1 MHERHITCIRESY
14 RPARRSG
21 TVTMP
26 LLMAA
31 ILVALSVFYF
41 KGRPSPP
48 EETSTADAP
57 AAIAEAFVPEVVEE
71 AETKVIADVEAPE
84 PPPTVSP
91 VAPSVAEPIPVPD
104 PSPREVERPGLS
116 ESDFTPWMTPLVLD
130 TYIRQK
136 NRGHRGGFWT
146 RGNWIRA
153 IEGRWREGE
162 REFRI
167 ALGTMD
173 RPGEIDWNYR
183 LDLTEAAFA
192 EALTRFGSQGYA
204 LVQSQAYRHPD
215 GALRYQAVWQRDD
228 PGGGAGN

>member
-1 MHERHITCIRESY
+1 
-14 RPARRSG
+14 
-21 TVTMP
+21 MP
-26 LLMAA
+26 LLIAA
-31 ILVALSVFYF
+31 ILAALSVFYF
-41 KGRPSPP
+41 RGEPSPP
-48 EETSTADAP
+48 EEAP
-57 AAIAEAFVPEVVEE
+57 LAEAPPIAVASVPGASAEVEPEVEV
-71 AETKVIADVEAPE
+71 AE
-84 PPPTVSP
+84 PPPTVILAASSVVASSP
-91 VAPSVAEPIPVPD
+91 D
-104 PSPREVERPGLS
+104 RSPRVVERPGLS
-116 ESDFTPWMTPLVLD
+116 ERDFTPWMSPLALD

-192 EALTRFGSQGYA
+192 EALDRFIGEGYA

-215 GALRYQAVWQRDD
+215 GRLRYQAVWQRDD
-228 PGGGAGN
+228 PAEVAGN